1 MVNFGPLTHETV
13 GECGAPQQIS
23 TGFATSLCYCSD
35 VAHWRPT
42 KPCTMFGRLMGWYT
56 LYTSLGVLVPDGVLS
71 GAMVQYTLCVQVLRS
86 FILAALLHGNRA
98 AGVSQN
104 LRHATR
110 NETSGYATMVHGR
123 GCNPHRCTTTF
134 ANVEITS
141 L

>member
-1 MVNFGPLTHETV
+1 
-13 GECGAPQQIS
+13 
-23 TGFATSLCYCSD
+23 
-35 VAHWRPT
+35 
-42 KPCTMFGRLMGWYT
+42 MFGRLMGWYT

-123 GCNPHRCTTTF
+123 DAIRIAVRQLSQTWKLRHYD
-134 ANVEITS
+134 VIDDIITRK